1 MFSLPE
7 VAESIIQVKELLCS
21 PDVVDG
27 GDEGKMSND
36 LLVEAEGELGI
47 GGVTHRLLLALGFDD
62 PEHNQ
67 RNGIL
72 EI

>member
-1 MFSLPE
+1 M
-7 VAESIIQVKELLCS
+7 KELLRS

-36 LLVEAEGELGI
+36 LLEEAEGEFAI

-67 RNGIL
+67 RTGIL
-72 EI
+72 EN